1 MNGVCARQVSLSSP
15 CTIATLYCDI
25 AQSTVSNV
33 KPASLSL
40 KRALR
45 ARELAEHLVRW
56 VGSGPN
62 GLGCA
67 GSRNMCRPQVP
78 RCGPVAR
85 NDSRRRERI
94 SAIDRTRGQ
103 SSERTAAQC
112 HAVPCRT
119 VPWARGIDE
128 MVIGEQRSPVTDDGS
143 LCRWLS
149 TSAQEL
155 ENSGASAH
163 HVG

>member
-1 MNGVCARQVSLSSP
+1 MYR
-15 CTIATLYCDI
+15 
-25 AQSTVSNV
+25 
-33 KPASLSL
+33 
-40 KRALR
+40 
-45 ARELAEHLVRW
+45 
-56 VGSGPN
+56 
-62 GLGCA
+62 
-67 GSRNMCRPQVP
+67 SRVP

-94 SAIDRTRGQ
+94 SAIDRK
-103 SSERTAAQC
+103 SSERTAAQY

-128 MVIGEQRSPVTDDGS
+128 MVIGEERSPVTDDGP